1 MCGLRRD
8 GAEEQI
14 GSSCFSRPIKLRVN
28 LAPHMMEEGANPL
41 EKNFAAAGSYLLKN
55 MGGELL
61 HQADYYFSHQWKKRS
76 QKKSFPRSQ
85 KNIIERLRMRTLS
98 HPEMHIQLFRL
109 EQKDTSNHFPSNF
122 VLSS

>member
-55 MGGELL
+55 MGGIITSSGLL
-61 HQADYYFSHQWKKRS
+61 LFSS
-76 QKKSFPRSQ
+76 V
-85 KNIIERLRMRTLS
+85 EEEE
-98 HPEMHIQLFRL
+98 PEEKLPKVAEKYH
-109 EQKDTSNHFPSNF
+109 
-122 VLSS
+122 